1 MKVELIHFPL
11 HPDTPD
17 SGLTLEELF
26 RGRDY
31 DIDGNFQRM
40 KTLTEAEG
48 LEYGKRT
55 HTYNSRKAQEI
66 GKWADDQ
73 LNHGNDYQE
82 IHMGLY
88 RAYFVEG
95 LNIGDDQVLL
105 DIASQCGLPVDEVSE
120 VLKSRSYSEAID
132 KDWEKSRSYGVT
144 GVPTFVYKGRGVVG
158 AQPYEMLEQLVKE
171 S

>member
-11 HPDTPD
+11 HPATPD

-88 RAYFVEG
+88 RA
-95 LNIGDDQVLL
+95 
-105 DIASQCGLPVDEVSE
+105 
-120 VLKSRSYSEAID
+120 
-132 KDWEKSRSYGVT
+132 
-144 GVPTFVYKGRGVVG
+144 
-158 AQPYEMLEQLVKE
+158 
-171 S
+171 